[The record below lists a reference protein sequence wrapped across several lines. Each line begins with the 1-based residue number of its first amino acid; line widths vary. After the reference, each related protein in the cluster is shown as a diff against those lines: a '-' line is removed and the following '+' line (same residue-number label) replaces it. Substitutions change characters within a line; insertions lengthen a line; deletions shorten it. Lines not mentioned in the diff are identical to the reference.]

1 MSIHIKWT
9 VLVACLICNT
19 ARAEPG
25 PTDPQAYARCLVAFG
40 PVYGVL
46 CRKTDAG
53 VRQTVLIRG
62 FDQPQFQTGP
72 TGVRVQQGP
81 KLPPL

>member
-1 MSIHIKWT
+1 MS
-9 VLVACLICNT
+9 
-19 ARAEPG
+19 
-25 PTDPQAYARCLVAFG
+25 
-40 PVYGVL
+40 
-46 CRKTDAG
+46 DADAQ
-53 VRQTVLIRG
+53 VSAKRS